1 MLQQSSVLYWGQNFF
16 AIKLNHEHLIC
27 LPSMNVHDGC
37 ATIEP
42 FGYDLDVDRGIR
54 ADGQSL

>member
-1 MLQQSSVLYWGQNFF
+1 MLYSGQNFF